1 MLTLRLALLELL
13 LSISLA
19 SCTGEGTPVQGPDKA
34 SCNSGL
40 APVDVHLPANTC
52 GVYPLEIPEPTARH
66 FPQIPH
72 NYVAQSVSVDLYI
85 EGSETCG
92 IGSALCGVDDNR
104 PFVSKDSPDP
114 GADPSRTRA
123 HMILDFAS
131 GTLTLRIS
139 PSCRIHVSG
148 PGLNLNNQKECF
160 APKRVGEGTSLT
172 VTEPR
177 HGTVGVELTVI
188 QTNYPTLLNLGEVH
202 NYWEFT
208 PHPDG
213 TVDITGSG
221 TNFPDFDVI
230 HYGRLVCADRGVH
243 LSNVFAPP
251 PIGQRSYNCHEVG
264 LGDQT
269 PAGPIPVPF
278 TGASATELKTFEPWV
293 AVGHNG
299 GYAPAPGLAV
309 TNGGSATCDSGSND
323 DPGRFSAVRCFLP
336 GSIPPCFVF
345 IRGGDAANP
354 LLCSNDPTSNQVT
367 EVTPTGNGVPVA
379 MLNHEKP
386 SQPPWFLVL
395 ADGRKCSFQG
405 YGTNTDVLS
414 YDCSGGV
421 EATTPDRS
429 KPMWTVREGTNQANP
444 TLWQTPVAVV
454 TAYR

>member
-1 MLTLRLALLELL
+1 MLTLRLALLGLL

-40 APVDVHLPANTC
+40 APVDIHLPANTC

-66 FPQIPH
+66 FPQIPR

-92 IGSALCGVDDNR
+92 IGLALCGVDDNR

-139 PSCRIHVSG
+139 PSCRIHVFE

-160 APKRVGEGTSLT
+160 APKKVGEGTSLT

-264 LGDQT
+264 LGDQLIVAALRSNSSTLPGSKAAGST
-269 PAGPIPVPF
+269 PSGSQLPSGSACGLLSTTDVATITGQEIASAKGGTVSN
-278 TGASATELKTFEPWV
+278 TGASSSGDEECLYTRVSYSEGQTPILVTLVINRSDPPSALRKWQTAINTIAGPGV
-293 AVGHNG
+293 T
-299 GYAPAPGLAV
+299 GYEDI
-309 TNGGSATCDSGSND
+309 SA
-323 DPGRFSAVRCFLP
+323 LP
-336 GSIPPCFVF
+336 GAHWYGPGSTLALER
-345 IRGGDAANP
+345 RGAFLEIVLNPAIAKPEAVATALAKDA
-354 LLCSNDPTSNQVT
+354 
-367 EVTPTGNGVPVA
+367 VA
-379 MLNHEKP
+379 KL
-386 SQPPWFLVL
+386 
-395 ADGRKCSFQG
+395 
-405 YGTNTDVLS
+405 
-414 YDCSGGV
+414 
-421 EATTPDRS
+421 
-429 KPMWTVREGTNQANP
+429 
-444 TLWQTPVAVV
+444 
-454 TAYR
+454 